1 MTTVF
6 EAVNGADESRTFET
20 KPARAVRTLS
30 ISFFVRLHLM
40 MRRNGHAARR

>member
-6 EAVNGADESRTFET
+6 ETVNGADESRPFET

-30 ISFFVRLHLM
+30 IPFSYAFNLM